1 MLCDF
6 IFIFLT
12 NYLLCTALHCN
23 ALLCLSQSDYEA
35 PMVEDEEELGGSAMA
50 ENLRALGRT
59 LSLNLSDRDGEL
71 EGEDDDDDD
80 EDDDDDDDE
89 GEDLTAEEVRALT
102 SGRTQQPQILI
113 DDYSGKGIKDIAEG
127 AAKGKGRGFANG
139 LTAGAGAPPTDTES
153 QAEKR
158 RKQVSSPVRP
168 SVGVLNF

>member
-1 MLCDF
+1 
-6 IFIFLT
+6 
-12 NYLLCTALHCN
+12 
-23 ALLCLSQSDYEA
+23 
-35 PMVEDEEELGGSAMA
+35 MVEDEEELGGSAMA

-71 EGEDDDDDD
+71 EGEDD
-80 EDDDDDDDE
+80 EDDDDDDE

-158 RKQVSSPVRP
+158 RKQVS
-168 SVGVLNF
+168 

>member
-1 MLCDF
+1 VF
-6 IFIFLT
+6 YSIIS
-12 NYLLCTALHCN
+12 YTAFCV
-23 ALLCLSQSDYEA
+23 SQSDYEA

-71 EGEDDDDDD
+71 EGEDDEDDDD
-80 EDDDDDDDE
+80 EDDDDE
-89 GEDLTAEEVRALT
+89 GEELTAEEVRALT

-139 LTAGAGAPPTDTES
+139 LTAGAGAPPTDSEM
-153 QAEKR
+153 QAERR
-158 RKQVSSPVRP
+158 RKQVGRHECIPFS
-168 SVGVLNF
+168 